1 MNRKN
6 RFVDTE
12 QWRSVRKFAEMKGW
26 GQLLHLYLYLDRADF
41 AGIAHLKL
49 KLFELFSNIKAFSKE
64 EIQNLPEDVRSQLM
78 PDDMKVIA
86 EELKEFWVH
95 YGEGIF
101 ICKDFLIKTQA
112 KRLNLGNPPHGAI
125 IKDMANWY
133 TQGMEDVFA
142 EVMKVNRTAKFVP
155 LQDCYE
161 KLVGSLKKAEADKG
175 ESNINGAKGRLG
187 NFEDV
192 IFYLQMITPIN
203 SRPEF
208 KLEQNAKK
216 ALGASGGEVIVLEN
230 KTEEVE
236 EDDPLRPNMHP
247 DQSKPLCN
255 TTSQESHDEWL
266 SMGKYMGSD
275 GWYHDP
281 KNLVQENEEE

>member
-12 QWRSVRKFAEMKGW
+12 QWRSNRKFAEMKGW

-41 AGIAHLKL
+41 AGIAHLNL
-49 KLFELFSNIKAFSKE
+49 KAFELYSNIKAFSKE
-64 EIQNLPEDVRSQLM
+64 EIENVPENVRSQLM

-112 KRLNLGNPPHGAI
+112 KKLNLGNPPHGAI
-125 IKDMANWY
+125 IKDMASWY

-142 EVMKVNRTAKFVP
+142 EVMKLNRTAKFVP
-155 LQDCYE
+155 LQNCYK
-161 KLVGSLKKAEADKG
+161 KLVDSLKKAEAGKA
-175 ESNINGAKGRLG
+175 ESSINGAKTRLG

-192 IFYLQMITPIN
+192 VFYLQMITTIN

-208 KLEQNAKK
+208 QLDQDAKE
-216 ALGASGGEVIVLEN
+216 ALGEVIVLEDE
-230 KTEEVE
+230 TEEVE
-236 EDDPLRPNMHP
+236 EDDPLRPNKHP
-247 DQSKPLCN
+247 DQSKPLCSA
-255 TTSQESHDEWL
+255 TSQESHDKWL
-266 SMGKYMGSD
+266 SKGKYLAKD
-275 GWYHDP
+275 GFYHDP
-281 KNLVQENEEE
+281 KNLLSENEEG